1 MKFNWGTGIIIVS
14 LLFMSFIVMLVVKTY
29 KLKVD
34 LVSEDYYSQ
43 ELAFQDRIDKMN
55 NVKSNL
61 DKVIWN
67 VEANEIVFQFPTY
80 IVDTS
85 ITGTIEFFRPS
96 DSDKDLIIP
105 IQIDQA
111 GKQHVRKAQLYQGL
125 YKLKID
131 WSTNHKGYYMEED
144 VFIQ

>member
-1 MKFNWGTGIIIVS
+1 MKFNWGTGIVMVA

-55 NVKSNL
+55 NVKNNS

-67 VEANEIVFQFPTY
+67 VNENEIVFQFPVY
-80 IVDTS
+80 ALDSSV
-85 ITGTIEFFRPS
+85 TGTIEFFRPS
-96 DSDKDLIIP
+96 DSEKDFIIP
-105 IQIDQA
+105 IQLDQA
-111 GKQHVRKAQLYQGL
+111 GRQYVRKAQLFQGF

-131 WSTNHKGYYMEED
+131 WSTSRKGYYMEED